1 MGNSSSRTGTRG
13 RGGGGCLGWG
23 SGVLIGVEG
32 DGVRDTGWQRRC
44 MKHRPP
50 RGKHL
55 GGAGAAQM
63 VAFEVQTKQE
73 SMRLFHP
80 YFFYPVL

>member
-1 MGNSSSRTGTRG
+1 MGATAAELAPEAEEEAASAGAVGCSSGSKGT
-13 RGGGGCLGWG
+13 
-23 SGVLIGVEG
+23 EMG
-32 DGVRDTGWQRRC
+32 DKGWQRQC
-44 MKHRPP
+44 MKYRTP
-50 RGKHL
+50 RGKRL

-73 SMRLFHP
+73 SMRHFHP

>member
-1 MGNSSSRTGTRG
+1 MG
-13 RGGGGCLGWG
+13 
-23 SGVLIGVEG
+23 
-32 DGVRDTGWQRRC
+32 DKGWQRQC
-44 MKHRPP
+44 MKYRTP
-50 RGKHL
+50 RGKRL

-73 SMRLFHP
+73 SMRHFHP